1 MLKRARLAVTL
12 ALAGGLVAS
21 GAVGVTS
28 AFAQGG
34 VRPDDG
40 VTQGQPFAAQT
51 GGSAKFRIP
60 AMVTLDDGT
69 IVAATD
75 ARWNT
80 TGDGGGLDTIV
91 SRSTDGGATWSYTFA
106 NNLGDNGNVWS
117 GSSTAFIDPALA
129 TDGQTTWMVVDLFP
143 AGIALNS
150 AKWAPQVGAG
160 FDDAGHLRLR
170 DAGQVEFGC
179 DYYSWYAARASY
191 DYYLDLDTLTIH
203 KASDDS
209 KVEGYTVDGFFNIT
223 DAEGKVT
230 NLFCADAPFQVFPTD
245 YLYLT
250 KSTDG
255 GATWSAPTLIDV
267 KDDDE
272 QTLLVGPGTGTVLE
286 DGTLMFSV
294 YEHTSGK
301 SELASVIYYK
311 PGDKTWTRSSDATP
325 SSHWSSEAVTVP
337 LDNDTVRQ
345 FYRDGMTTLYYTDY
359 DLKNDVWMPGQP
371 VDSGEVKTSGNQL
384 SAIRYS
390 KKIDGKDAII
400 VSMASSGSSAR
411 TDGKL
416 HVGLINDDQTI
427 TWQYVYD
434 MVEPGG
440 SYSYSTLAE
449 LENGDIAVLYENS
462 GGTELFEV
470 VPFAELVRDETNVD
484 MTVTAVD
491 LVAGEQAVL
500 EDPSG
505 DYTTADISEL
515 DTSVATLKLEQGEP
529 GAPTVKPGNSSGYTG
544 AATQISD
551 CLYTFTKS
559 GSGFVISAKASDG
572 STVYCAPGIS
582 TSAGFPN
589 SATSSVVTLSAG
601 YEANTVYLR
610 DTTKGSYLYF
620 DKSSQRLNRVNT
632 LNNDV
637 TWMRNCSWFLYRAAA
652 AGEASSKELPGYV
665 KVENPEAIEGGS
677 YLIVSRANN
686 GSDFALYPTLS
697 VGSARD
703 QVAQA
708 VVATNSTTVLT
719 FTGVATGTTSVH
731 VGATRYDVTVADY
744 HDQAVTVEMGK
755 TVEVIDAK
763 GDFSGKVDDVS
774 FNKGIASYEVKG
786 ADGATTIN
794 FTGIM
799 PGTTTLI
806 VGTTRYTVT
815 VPGEVVEVDQ
825 ELGSTWSTTVPGAI
839 SADDLG
845 DYDSSVIGVKLTAT
859 DGAVAGDEPILLGD
873 TAYTFTKAEDGT
885 FTVSGT
891 TPDGQTVYL
900 APGTNAAGYPNATG
914 AAAVTVTP
922 ASGKNGAEGLFNL
935 RDSSRYLY
943 YDYTRRNFD
952 RVGTLP
958 GYEDGCTFKLYRAAD
973 ADVQALANGEGDA
986 IEGFEQV
993 MSVDDVTD
1001 GTYLIVAANAGA
1013 GELPVLHPSTSTTSK
1028 SAHVAYVK
1036 KGGAT
1041 QADVTLTAVGMTGI
1055 RLGNQYVRF
1064 TVRAP
1069 RFTVTLDPAGGV
1081 VDQEAIEVVQGE
1093 PYGELPTPTRDG
1105 YEFQGWFDAAGNKV
1119 DAETV
1124 FEGNA
1129 DATLT
1134 AQWKKA
1140 ETVQPGPG
1148 TGNNGN
1154 TGNNGGAGNTGNA
1167 GGTQKPTAQ
1176 KPAKKGGALPKSGD
1190 TTNGAAVAVVALAG
1204 AAALTA
1210 GIVAQ
1215 RRKRQ

>member
-1 MLKRARLAVTL
+1 MPCLNVHVWRWPSPWPEDSLCPARWASRAPLPK
-12 ALAGGLVAS
+12 GGA
-21 GAVGVTS
+21 
-28 AFAQGG
+28 
-34 VRPDDG
+34 RPDDG
-40 VTQGQPFAAQT
+40 VTQGQPFAAGT

-91 SRSTDGGATWSYTFA
+91 SRSTDNGATWNYTFA
-106 NNLGDNGNVWS
+106 NYLGDNGNVWS

-160 FDDAGHLRLR
+160 FDAKGRLRLR

-179 DYYSWYAARASY
+179 SYYSWYAANASY
-191 DYYLDLDTLTIH
+191 DYYLDLNTLTIH

-223 DAEGKVT
+223 DTEGKVT
-230 NLFCADAPFQVFPTD
+230 NLFCSDAPFQVFPTD

-255 GATWSAPTLIDV
+255 GATWSEPTLIDV

-294 YEHTSGK
+294 YEHTSGR
-301 SELASVIYYK
+301 SELASVIYSK
-311 PGDKTWTRSSDATP
+311 DGGKTWKRSSAATP

-337 LDNDTVRQ
+337 LDNDTIRQ

-359 DLKNDVWMPGQP
+359 DLKNDVWTPGQP

-440 SYSYSTLAE
+440 AYSYSTLAE

-470 VPFAELVRDETNVD
+470 VPFGDLVRDETNVD
-484 MTVTAVD
+484 MTVTTVN

-500 EDPSG
+500 EDSSG

-559 GSGFVISAKASDG
+559 GNGFVISAAASDG

-582 TSAGFPN
+582 AKAGYPN

-601 YEANTVYLR
+601 NEANTVYLR
-610 DTTKGSYLYF
+610 DTTKNSYLYF
-620 DKSSQRLNRVNT
+620 DKSSLQLDRVNDIS
-632 LNNDV
+632 NNG
-637 TWMRNCSWFLYRAAA
+637 TWRKNCSWFLYRAAA
-652 AGEASSKELPGYV
+652 AGETSSKELPGYV

-686 GSDFALYPTLS
+686 GSDFVLYPTLS
-697 VGSARD
+697 AGTKRD
-703 QVAQA
+703 QMAQA
-708 VVATNSTTVLT
+708 SVATTSTTVLT
-719 FTGVATGTTSVH
+719 FTGVATGVTSVH

-744 HDQAVTVEMGK
+744 HDQAVTVQMGK
-755 TVEVIDAK
+755 TVEVTDAK
-763 GDFSGKVDDVS
+763 GDFSGKIDETS
-774 FNKGIASYEVKG
+774 FDKGIAGYEVKG
-786 ADGATTIN
+786 AGGATTIS

-815 VPGEVVEVDQ
+815 VPGEVIEVDQ
-825 ELGSTWSTTVPGAI
+825 ELGSTWSTTAPGVV
-839 SADDLG
+839 SADELG
-845 DYDSSVIGVKLTAT
+845 DYDASVIDVKLSAT
-859 DGAVAGDEPILLGD
+859 DGAVAGNAPILLED
-873 TAYTFTKAEDGT
+873 TAYTFAKGEDGS

-891 TPDGQTVYL
+891 TSDGEVVYL
-900 APGTNAAGYPNATG
+900 APGTNGPGFPNATG
-914 AAAVTVTP
+914 AASITVAP

-935 RDSSRYLY
+935 RDSGRYLY
-943 YDYTRRNFD
+943 YKNGAFD
-952 RVGTLP
+952 RVSSPSGF
-958 GYEDGCTFKLYRAAD
+958 EDGCTFKLYRAV
-973 ADVQALANGEGDA
+973 DVQALADGEGGA
-986 IEGFEQV
+986 IEGYEQV
-993 MSVDDVTD
+993 MSIDDVTD
-1001 GTYLIVAANAGA
+1001 GTYLIVAANAA
-1013 GELPVLHPSTSTTSK
+1013 DGELPVLHPSTSTTSK
-1028 SAHVAYVK
+1028 PAHVAYVK

-1041 QADVTLTAVGMTGI
+1041 EANVTLTAAGTTGI
-1055 RLGNQYVRF
+1055 RLGNKYVRF

-1081 VDQEAIEVVQGE
+1081 IEQETVEVVQGE
-1093 PYGELPTPTRDG
+1093 PYGELPIPVRDSH
-1105 YEFQGWFDAAGNKV
+1105 EFQGWFDAAGNKV
-1119 DAETV
+1119 TAETV
-1124 FEGNA
+1124 FEGDA

-1140 ETVQPGPG
+1140 ETVQPEPG
-1148 TGNNGN
+1148 TGNTGGSGN
-1154 TGNNGGAGNTGNA
+1154 TGSTGSADNA

-1176 KPAKKGGALPKSGD
+1176 KPAKKGGVLPKSGD

-1210 GIVAQ
+1210 GVVVQ
-1215 RRKRQ
+1215 WRGRQ

>member
-1 MLKRARLAVTL
+1 MLKRARLAVSL
-12 ALAGGLVAS
+12 ALAGGLVVS
-21 GAVGVTS
+21 GSLGATR

-34 VRPDDG
+34 ARPDDG
-40 VTQGQPFAAQT
+40 VTQSQPFAAGT

-60 AMVTLDDGT
+60 AMATLDDGT

-91 SRSTDGGATWSYTFA
+91 SRSTDGGATWNFTFA
-106 NNLGDNGNVWS
+106 NYLGDNGNVWN
-117 GSSTAFIDPALA
+117 GNSTAFIDPALA
-129 TDGQTTWMVVDLFP
+129 TDGRTTWMVVDLFP

-150 AKWAPQVGAG
+150 ANWAPQVGAG
-160 FDDAGHLRLR
+160 FDADGHLRLR

-179 DYYSWYAARASY
+179 SYYSWYAARASY

-203 KASDDS
+203 KVADGSE
-209 KVEGYTVDGFFNIT
+209 VEGYAVDGFFNIT
-223 DAEGKVT
+223 DSEGKVT
-230 NLFCADAPFQVFPTD
+230 NLFCGDAPFQVFPTD

-255 GATWSAPTLIDV
+255 GATWSEPTLIDA

-301 SELASVIYYK
+301 SELASVIYSK
-311 PGDKTWTRSSDATP
+311 DGGKTWTRSSDATP

-337 LDNDTVRQ
+337 LDNDTIRQ

-359 DLKNDVWMPGQP
+359 DLKNDVWTPGQP

-390 KKIDGKDAII
+390 KKIDGKDAVI

-440 SYSYSTLAE
+440 AYSYSTLAE
-449 LENGDIAVLYENS
+449 LDNGDIAVLYENS
-462 GGTELFEV
+462 GGTELFEI
-470 VPFAELVRDETNVD
+470 VPFANLVRDETNVD
-484 MTVTAVD
+484 MTVTAVN

-500 EDPSG
+500 KDLSG
-505 DYTTADISEL
+505 DYTAADISEL

-529 GAPTVKPGNSSGYTG
+529 GAPTVKPGSSSGYTG

-559 GSGFVISAKASDG
+559 GNGFVVSATAADG

-582 TSAGFPN
+582 TKAGFPN
-589 SATSSVVTLSAG
+589 SSTSSAVTLSAG
-601 YEANTVYLR
+601 NEANTVYLR
-610 DTTKGSYLYF
+610 DTTKDSYLYF
-620 DKSSQRLNRVNT
+620 DKSSLQLDRVNN
-632 LNNDV
+632 LGSNE
-637 TWMRNCSWFLYRAAA
+637 TWKKNCSWYLYRAAA

-665 KVENPEAIEGGS
+665 MVEHPEAIGEGS

-686 GSDFALYPTLS
+686 GTDFVLYPTLS
-697 VGSARD
+697 AGSKRD
-703 QVAQA
+703 QMAQ
-708 VVATNSTTVLT
+708 VGVATTSTTVLT

-731 VGATRYDVTVADY
+731 VGATRYDVAVADY
-744 HDQAVTVEMGK
+744 HDQAVTVEMGQA
-755 TVEVIDAK
+755 VEVTDGK
-763 GDFSGKVDDVS
+763 GDFSGQVDGSS
-774 FNKGIASYEVKG
+774 FDKGIASYEVKG
-786 ADGATTIN
+786 ADGATTIS

-815 VPGEVVEVDQ
+815 VPGTLVEVDQ
-825 ELGSTWSTTVPGAI
+825 ELGSTWSATAPGAI
-839 SADDLG
+839 SNDDLG
-845 DYDSSVIGVKLTAT
+845 DYDASVIDVKLSET
-859 DGAVAGDEPILLGD
+859 DGAVTGNEPILLED
-873 TAYTFTKAEDGT
+873 TAYTFAKDENGS

-891 TPDGQTVYL
+891 TADGETVYL
-900 APGTNAAGYPNATG
+900 APGTNGPGFPNAT
-914 AAAVTVTP
+914 AAAAITITP

-935 RDSSRYLY
+935 RDSGRYLY
-943 YDYTRRNFD
+943 YKNGAFD
-952 RVGTLP
+952 RVSSPSGF
-958 GYEDGCTFKLYRAAD
+958 EDGCTFKLYRAAD
-973 ADVQALANGEGDA
+973 LGTRALADGEGDA
-986 IEGFEQV
+986 IEGYEQV
-993 MSVDDVTD
+993 MSADDVTD

-1013 GELPVLHPSTSTTSK
+1013 DELPLLHPSASSKDK
-1028 SAHVAYVK
+1028 SAHVAYVN

-1041 QADVTLTAVGMTGI
+1041 QADVSLTAVGATGL
-1055 RLGNQYVRF
+1055 RLGNKYVRF

-1069 RFTVTLDPAGGV
+1069 KFTVTLDPTDGV
-1081 VDQEAIEVVQGE
+1081 VDQTAIEVVQGE
-1093 PYGELPTPTRDG
+1093 PYGELPTPVRDG
-1105 YEFQGWFDAAGNKV
+1105 YEFLGWFDAAGSKV

-1124 FEGNA
+1124 FEGDA
-1129 DATLT
+1129 DVTLT
-1134 AQWKKA
+1134 AQWKKT

-1148 TGNNGN
+1148 TGN
-1154 TGNNGGAGNTGNA
+1154 TGNNGGAGNTGNTGNA
-1167 GGTQKPTAQ
+1167 DGTQKPTAQ
-1176 KPAKKGGALPKSGD
+1176 KTAKKGGVLPKSGD
-1190 TTNGAAVAVVALAG
+1190 ATNGVAVVVALAG
-1204 AAALTA
+1204 VAALTA
-1210 GIVAQ
+1210 GVLALH
-1215 RRKRQ
+1215 RKRQ

>member
-21 GAVGVTS
+21 GALGVTR

-34 VRPDDG
+34 ARPDDG
-40 VTQGQPFAAQT
+40 VTQGQPFVAGT

-91 SRSTDGGATWSYTFA
+91 SRSTDGGATWNYTFA
-106 NNLGDNGNVWS
+106 NYLGDNGNVWN

-150 AKWAPQVGAG
+150 ASWTPQVGAG

-179 DYYSWYAARASY
+179 SYYSWYAAAASY

-203 KASDDS
+203 KSSDRS
-209 KVEGYTVDGFFNIT
+209 EVEGYTVDGFFNIT
-223 DAEGKVT
+223 DSEGKVT
-230 NLFCADAPFQVFPTD
+230 NLFCGDAPFQVFPTD

-255 GATWSAPTLIDV
+255 GATWSEPTLIDV

-294 YEHTSGK
+294 YEHTSGR
-301 SELASVIYYK
+301 SELASVIYSK
-311 PGDKTWTRSSDATP
+311 DDGKTWTRSSDATS

-359 DLKNDVWMPGQP
+359 DLKNDVWTPGQP

-390 KKIDGKDAII
+390 KKINGKDAVI
-400 VSMASSGSSAR
+400 VSMASSGSGAR

-470 VPFAELVRDETNVD
+470 VPFADLVRDETNVD

-601 YEANTVYLR
+601 YEANTVYLQ

-620 DKSSQRLNRVNT
+620 DKSSQQLNRVNT
-632 LNNDV
+632 LNNNV
-637 TWMRNCSWFLYRAAA
+637 TWMKNCSWYLYRAAA

-686 GSDFALYPTLS
+686 GSDFVLYPTFS
-697 VGSARD
+697 VGSVRD
-703 QVAQA
+703 QVAQVSA
-708 VVATNSTTVLT
+708 ATTSTTVLT
-719 FTGVATGTTSVH
+719 FTGIATGTTSVH

-744 HDQAVTVEMGK
+744 HDQAVSVEMGK
-755 TVEVIDAK
+755 TVEVTDAT
-763 GDFSGKVDDVS
+763 GDFSGQVDEAS
-774 FNKGIASYEVKG
+774 FDKGIAGYEVKG
-786 ADGATTIN
+786 ADGATTIS

-799 PGTTTLI
+799 PGATTLI

-825 ELGSTWSTTVPGAI
+825 ELGSTWSTTAPGAV
-839 SADDLG
+839 SSDDLG
-845 DYDSSVIGVKLTAT
+845 DYDKGVIDVKLSAT
-859 DGAVAGDEPILLGD
+859 DGAVTGSAPILLED
-873 TAYTFTKAEDGT
+873 TAYTFTKGEDGS

-891 TPDGQTVYL
+891 TSDGEVVYL
-900 APGTNAAGYPNATG
+900 APGTNGPGFPSATG
-914 AAAVTVTP
+914 VASITVTP
-922 ASGKNGAEGLFNL
+922 ASGRNGAEGLFNL
-935 RDSSRYLY
+935 RDSGRYLY
-943 YDYTRRNFD
+943 YKNGAFD
-952 RVGTLP
+952 RVSSPSGF
-958 GYEDGCTFKLYRAAD
+958 EDGCTFKLYRAV
-973 ADVQALANGEGDA
+973 DVQALADGEGGA
-986 IEGFEQV
+986 IEGYEQV
-993 MSVDDVTD
+993 MSIDDVTD
-1001 GTYLIVAANAGA
+1001 GTYLIVAANAA
-1013 GELPVLHPSTSTTSK
+1013 DGELPVLHPSTSTTSK
-1028 SAHVAYVK
+1028 PAHVAYVK

-1041 QADVTLTAVGMTGI
+1041 QADVTLTAVGTTGL
-1055 RLGNQYVRF
+1055 RLGNQYVHF

-1081 VDQEAIEVVQGE
+1081 VEQEAVEVVQGE
-1093 PYGELPTPTRDG
+1093 PYGELPIPTRDG
-1105 YEFQGWFDAAGNKV
+1105 YEFQGWFDAAGNQV
-1119 DAETV
+1119 GAETV
-1124 FEGNA
+1124 FEGGA

-1148 TGNNGN
+1148 TGDTGN
-1154 TGNNGGAGNTGNA
+1154 TGGAGNTGNTGSADNA

-1176 KPAKKGGALPKSGD
+1176 KPAKKGGVLPKSGD

-1210 GIVAQ
+1210 GVIVQ

>member
-1 MLKRARLAVTL
+1 MFRRARLAVTL

-21 GAVGVTS
+21 GAVGVTR

-34 VRPDDG
+34 ARPDEG
-40 VTQGQPFAAQT
+40 VTQGQPFAAGT

-69 IVAATD
+69 VVAATD

-91 SRSTDGGATWSYTFA
+91 SRSTDNGATWNYTFA
-106 NNLGDNGNVWS
+106 NYLGDNGNVWN

-150 AKWAPQVGAG
+150 ASWTPQVGAG

-179 DYYSWYAARASY
+179 SYYSWYAARASY
-191 DYYLDLDTLTIH
+191 DYYLDLETLTIH
-203 KASDDS
+203 KAADGSE
-209 KVEGYTVDGFFNIT
+209 VEGYTVDGFFNIT
-223 DAEGKVT
+223 DSEGKVT
-230 NLFCADAPFQVFPTD
+230 NLFCSDAPFQVFPTD

-255 GATWSAPTLIDV
+255 GATWSEPTLIDV

-294 YEHTSGK
+294 YEHTSGR
-301 SELASVIYYK
+301 SELASVIYSK
-311 PGDKTWTRSSDATP
+311 DGGKTWTRSSDATS

-337 LDNDTVRQ
+337 LDNDAVRQ

-359 DLKNDVWMPGQP
+359 DLKNDVWTPGQP

-390 KKIDGKDAII
+390 KKIDGKDAVI
-400 VSMASSGSSAR
+400 VSMASSGSSKR

-470 VPFAELVRDETNVD
+470 VPFADLVCDETNVD

-515 DTSVATLKLEQGEP
+515 DTSVATLKLGQGEP

-544 AATQISD
+544 TATQISD

-559 GSGFVISAKASDG
+559 GNGFVISAKASDG

-601 YEANTVYLR
+601 YDANTVYLQ

-620 DKSSQRLNRVNT
+620 DKSSQQLNRVNT
-632 LNNDV
+632 LNNNV
-637 TWMRNCSWFLYRAAA
+637 TWMKNCSWYLYRAAA

-686 GSDFALYPTLS
+686 GSDFVLYPTLS
-697 VGSARD
+697 VGSVRD
-703 QVAQA
+703 QVAQ
-708 VVATNSTTVLT
+708 VSVATISTTVLT
-719 FTGVATGTTSVH
+719 FSGIATGTTSVH

-755 TVEVIDAK
+755 TVEATDAK
-763 GDFSGKVDDVS
+763 GDFSDQVDEAS
-774 FNKGIASYEVKG
+774 FDKGVAGYEVKG
-786 ADGATTIN
+786 ADGTTTIN

-815 VPGEVVEVDQ
+815 VPGTLVEVDQ
-825 ELGSTWSTTVPGAI
+825 ELGSTWSTTAPGAI
-839 SADDLG
+839 SNDDLG
-845 DYDSSVIGVKLTAT
+845 GYDASIIDVKLSAT
-859 DGAVAGDEPILLGD
+859 DGAVTGSAPILLED
-873 TAYTFTKAEDGT
+873 TAYTFTKGENSS

-891 TPDGQTVYL
+891 TPDGDVVYL
-900 APGTNAAGYPNATG
+900 APGTNGPGFPNATS
-914 AAAVTVTP
+914 AAAITVTH

-935 RDSSRYLY
+935 RDSGRYLY
-943 YDYTRRNFD
+943 YKNGAFD
-952 RVGTLP
+952 RVSSPSGF
-958 GYEDGCTFKLYRAAD
+958 EDGCTFKLYRAV
-973 ADVQALANGEGDA
+973 DVQALADGEGGA
-986 IEGFEQV
+986 IEGYEQV

-1001 GTYLIVAANAGA
+1001 GTYLIVAANAA
-1013 GELPVLHPSTSTTSK
+1013 DGELPVLHPSTSTTSK
-1028 SAHVAYVK
+1028 PAHVAYVK

-1041 QADVTLTAVGMTGI
+1041 QADVTLTAVGTTGL

-1081 VDQEAIEVVQGE
+1081 VEQKTVEVVQGE
-1093 PYGELPTPTRDG
+1093 PYGELPIPTRDG
-1105 YEFQGWFDAAGNKV
+1105 YEFQGWLDAAGNVV

-1124 FEGNA
+1124 FEGDA

-1140 ETVQPGPG
+1140 ETVQPGPVTGG
-1148 TGNNGN
+1148 TGSASNTGN
-1154 TGNNGGAGNTGNA
+1154 TGSAGNA

-1190 TTNGAAVAVVALAG
+1190 ATDGAAVAAVALAG

-1210 GIVAQ
+1210 GVIVQ

>member
-1 MLKRARLAVTL
+1 MLKRARLAVAL
-12 ALAGGLVAS
+12 ALAGGLVVS
-21 GAVGVTS
+21 GSVGVTR

-40 VTQGQPFAAQT
+40 ATQGQPFAAGT

-91 SRSTDGGATWSYTFA
+91 SRSTDNGATWNYTFA
-106 NNLGDNGNVWS
+106 NYLGDNGNEWS
-117 GSSTAFIDPALA
+117 GYSTAFIDPALA

-150 AKWAPQVGAG
+150 ANWAPQAGAG

-179 DYYSWYAARASY
+179 SYYSWYAANASY
-191 DYYLDLDTLTIH
+191 DYYLDLNTLTIH

-230 NLFCADAPFQVFPTD
+230 NLFCGDAPFQVFPTD

-286 DGTLMFSV
+286 DDTLMFSV

-301 SELASVIYYK
+301 SELASVIYSK
-311 PGDKTWTRSSDATP
+311 DGGKTWKRSSDATS

-337 LDNDTVRQ
+337 LDNDTIRQ

-359 DLKNDVWMPGQP
+359 DLKNDVWTPGQP
-371 VDSGEVKTSGNQL
+371 VNSGEVKTSGNQL

-390 KKIDGKDAII
+390 KKIDGKDAVI

-434 MVEPGG
+434 MVELGG
-440 SYSYSTLAE
+440 AYSYSTLAE

-470 VPFAELVRDETNVD
+470 VPFADLVRDETNVD

-505 DYTTADISEL
+505 DYTSADISEL

-529 GAPTVKPGNSSGYTG
+529 GEPTAKPGSSSGYTG

-559 GSGFVISAKASDG
+559 GNGFVISAKASDG
-572 STVYCAPGIS
+572 STVYCAPGIAAK
-582 TSAGFPN
+582 AGYPN

-601 YEANTVYLR
+601 YEANTVYLQ

-620 DKSSQRLNRVNT
+620 DKSSQQLNRVNT
-632 LNNDV
+632 LNNNV
-637 TWMRNCSWFLYRAAA
+637 TWMKNCSWFLYRAAA

-665 KVENPEAIEGGS
+665 KVENPETIEGGS
-677 YLIVSRANN
+677 YLIVSRASN
-686 GSDFALYPTLS
+686 GSDFVLYPTLS
-697 VGSARD
+697 AGSNRD
-703 QVAQA
+703 QMAQA
-708 VVATNSTTVLT
+708 SVATTATTVLT

-731 VGATRYDVTVADY
+731 VGVTRYDVTVADY
-744 HDQAVTVEMGK
+744 YDQAIAVEMGK
-755 TVEVIDAK
+755 TVEVTDAR
-763 GDFSGKVDDVS
+763 GDFSGKVDEAS
-774 FNKGIASYEVKG
+774 FDKGIAGYEVKG
-786 ADGATTIN
+786 ADGATAIS
-794 FTGIM
+794 FMGIM

-815 VPGEVVEVDQ
+815 VPGEVIEVDQ
-825 ELGSTWSTTVPGAI
+825 ELGSTWSTMAPGAV

-845 DYDSSVIGVKLTAT
+845 EYDASVIDVKLSAT
-859 DGAVAGDEPILLGD
+859 DGAVAGSTPILLED
-873 TAYTFTKAEDGT
+873 TAYTFVKDENGS

-891 TPDGQTVYL
+891 TADGEAVYL
-900 APGTNAAGYPNATG
+900 APGTNGPGFPNATG
-914 AAAVTVTP
+914 AAAITITP
-922 ASGKNGAEGLFNL
+922 ASGKNNAEGLFNL
-935 RDSSRYLY
+935 RDSGRYLY
-943 YDYTRRNFD
+943 YKGGAFD
-952 RVGTLP
+952 RVSSPSGF
-958 GYEDGCTFKLYRAAD
+958 EDGCTFKLYRAVD
-973 ADVQALANGEGDA
+973 ADIRALAGGEGGA

-993 MSVDDVTD
+993 MSVDDVAD
-1001 GTYLIVAANAGA
+1001 GTYLIVAANAA
-1013 GELPVLHPSTSTTSK
+1013 DGELPVLHPSTSTTSK
-1028 SAHVAYVK
+1028 PAHVAYVK

-1041 QADVTLTAVGMTGI
+1041 EADVTLTAAGTTGI
-1055 RLGNQYVRF
+1055 RLGNKYVRF

-1069 RFTVTLDPAGGV
+1069 RFTVTFDPAGGV

-1093 PYGELPTPTRDG
+1093 PYGELPTPVRDS
-1105 YEFQGWFDAAGNKV
+1105 YEFQGWFDVAGNEV
-1119 DAETV
+1119 TSETV

-1140 ETVQPGPG
+1140 ETARPEPG
-1148 TGNNGN
+1148 TGN
-1154 TGNNGGAGNTGNA
+1154 TGSTGSTGSAGNTGNA
-1167 GGTQKPTAQ
+1167 GNAQKPTAQ

-1190 TTNGAAVAVVALAG
+1190 ATNGAAVAAVALAG
-1204 AAALTA
+1204 VAALTV